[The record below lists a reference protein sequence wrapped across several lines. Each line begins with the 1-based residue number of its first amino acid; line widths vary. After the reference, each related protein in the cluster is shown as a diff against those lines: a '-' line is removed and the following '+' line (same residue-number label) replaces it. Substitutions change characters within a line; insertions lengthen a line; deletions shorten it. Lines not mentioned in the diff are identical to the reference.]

1 MKTLPEEDRRES
13 MPPEGWFPIGFD
25 WRGGQPLVDWRCLE
39 GIRFSDPF
47 FENTLHRAMAEPFRL
62 LFRRTTTVEALI
74 ARAHTMPGLPPSG
87 LIFHMSRCGSTL
99 ITQMLAASQRN
110 IVVSEGWAIDSAISA
125 DLRVAGVTRADRIAW
140 LRALADALGR
150 ARFGELR
157 YFIKF
162 DAPHTLDLPTVLA
175 AFPGVPWIFVY
186 RNPVE
191 VMISHER
198 QRAFWTMPGVGTV
211 RGARMTPESL
221 ADPDIYLAELLAEI
235 CRTALHH
242 CGSPQGM
249 LVNYEELP
257 EALFGRIARHF
268 NCQWDETEVAA
279 MKIVS
284 ALDAK
289 RPMYAFTADSAGK
302 RAEADPGLIEICES
316 AAGEVYRDLEGL
328 RGSRL

>member
-1 MKTLPEEDRRES
+1 
-13 MPPEGWFPIGFD
+13 MPPDGWFPIGFD
-25 WRGGQPLVDWRCLE
+25 WQGGQPLVDWRCLE
-39 GIRFSDPF
+39 GIHFTDPF

-62 LFRRTTTVEALI
+62 LFRRTTTVGTLL
-74 ARAHTMPGLPPSG
+74 ARARTMPGLSPSG

-99 ITQMLAASQRN
+99 ISQMLAASPRD

-125 DLRVAGVTRADRIAW
+125 DLRAPGVTSEDRIAW
-140 LRALADALGR
+140 LRAVAHALGR
-150 ARFGELR
+150 PRYGEER
-157 YFIKF
+157 CFIKF

-211 RGARMTPESL
+211 RGAGLTPESL
-221 ADPDIYLAELLAEI
+221 DDPDVYLAELLREM
-235 CRTALHH
+235 CRVALRY
-242 CGSPQGM
+242 CTPPRGM

-257 EALFGRIARHF
+257 AALFGRIARHF
-268 NCQWDETEVAA
+268 HCEWDEAEVVA
-279 MKIVS
+279 MKTAS

-289 RPMYAFTADSAGK
+289 RPSYSFAADSAGK
-302 RAEADPGLIEICES
+302 RAEADPGLIDICERTV
-316 AAGEVYRDLEGL
+316 GEVYRDLEAA
-328 RGSRL
+328 RKSRL